1 MNNSIYNFKYIPA
14 IDGLRAIAVLS
25 VMLFHLDASFLPGG
39 FTGVDVF
46 FVISGYVVS
55 ASLAAN
61 FVKNNYINSNK
72 KIGSFFTFLT
82 AFYARR
88 IRRIFPALVVCLL
101 VSSLLTAMFIPF
113 SWNDNIIGKVG

>member
-72 KIGSFFTFLT
+72 KIGSFFTFLFRKEKSMLFF
-82 AFYARR
+82 A
-88 IRRIFPALVVCLL
+88 
-101 VSSLLTAMFIPF
+101 
-113 SWNDNIIGKVG
+113 